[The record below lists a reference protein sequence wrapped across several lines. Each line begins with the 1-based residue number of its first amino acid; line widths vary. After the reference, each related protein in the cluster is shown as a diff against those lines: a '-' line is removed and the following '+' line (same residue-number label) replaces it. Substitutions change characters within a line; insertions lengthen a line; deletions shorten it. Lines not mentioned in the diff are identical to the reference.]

1 MRKHLRTPDT
11 PATVANVTEW
21 VHDAVWLSLH
31 VALPE
36 THFPSLLTRIR
47 PRPLQS
53 LTSAGEISAAPGAH
67 PRTGV
72 NETKTQTIWLGHFPL
87 SWPSETNRGSATLIV
102 LIVGRRRLEHLGRN
116 TSAAER
122 RPAPGM
128 PSPTAGTGASKCRAA
143 VGTLPRSSD
152 CRVSNVRFGMPS
164 CLQRDRVPP
173 RFAQGR
179 DGPRR
184 SPLEGTERR
193 SGGTGHRV
201 QDPWFW
207 RLGGRGGVVLRR
219 RHRVGLSPA

>member
-21 VHDAVWLSLH
+21 VHDAVWVALH
-31 VALPE
+31 GALPE
-36 THFPSLLTRIR
+36 THFPRLLTRIR

-128 PSPTAGTGASKCRAA
+128 PSPTPSTRASKRPPP
-143 VGTLPRSSD
+143 VGTLPRSSHF
-152 CRVSNVRFGMPS
+152 RPSN
-164 CLQRDRVPP
+164 L
-173 RFAQGR
+173 
-179 DGPRR
+179 R
-184 SPLEGTERR
+184 SSTP
-193 SGGTGHRV
+193 HR
-201 QDPWFW
+201 
-207 RLGGRGGVVLRR
+207 L
-219 RHRVGLSPA
+219 H